1 MFFGNTFLKL
11 PNRVLLS
18 NCFFT
23 NFHFN
28 AKFEGSVSALEGA
41 KTEFDDAITAL
52 YDRNSDSTSFV
63 FFGDLQNEFENKYFE
78 FDISTL
84 RFHIPTFQLVDV
96 RLN

>member
-28 AKFEGSVSALEGA
+28 AKFEGSVSALKGA
-41 KTEFDDAITAL
+41 KTEFDDAFTTQNAKKNKKTKWL
-52 YDRNSDSTSFV
+52 NYGFAKANSVLSNVEMLSIFFV
-63 FFGDLQNEFENKYFE
+63 LGCDK
-78 FDISTL
+78 S
-84 RFHIPTFQLVDV
+84 
-96 RLN
+96 

>member
-41 KTEFDDAITAL
+41 KTEFDDAFTTQNAKKNKKTKWL
-52 YDRNSDSTSFV
+52 NYGFAKANSVLSNGEMLSIFFV
-63 FFGDLQNEFENKYFE
+63 
-78 FDISTL
+78 
-84 RFHIPTFQLVDV
+84 
-96 RLN
+96 